1 MESRYVMY
9 LLFLLKRLSNFTYRT
24 TKVRIVIQFKQGME
38 ENYMNVIQLKEDKF
52 REALRLSEY
61 AFQYKVDEERLQQQL
76 TKMKES
82 HEIYGI
88 MEGEDLAAKLHLI
101 PFHIYI
107 GKEKFKMGGVA
118 GVATYPEYRRSG
130 YVKELLQYSLQTM
143 KKDGYTVS
151 MLHPFAVSFY
161 RKYGWELC
169 ANLVTCHMTKSDLVM
184 KKQVNGTVKRFN
196 KENHPE
202 EVEKLYEVFAERF
215 SGMLVREKNW
225 WLQAVYDDLTLAIYY
240 DENKKAAG
248 YMLYKIENYKMTV
261 EEFVPLRNEARNGL
275 WNFICQH
282 DSMIKELEMTVSEN
296 EPLLYSLQEPRVKT
310 EIKPYFMGRIVD
322 VEQFLKQYELS
333 WNNVQQEVIL
343 HITDAFA
350 PWNNVSVRLANHEI
364 TIMKEETIDKGIKL
378 DINALSTIMFGY
390 KRPLELNELEFIS
403 GSEEEIQAF
412 ENIVPVRKAFIYDF
426 F

>member
-1 MESRYVMY
+1 
-9 LLFLLKRLSNFTYRT
+9 
-24 TKVRIVIQFKQGME
+24 ME
-38 ENYMNVIQLKEDKF
+38 EKYMNVIRLKEDRF

-88 MEGEDLAAKLHLI
+88 MEGEDVAAKLHLI

-143 KKDGYTVS
+143 KNDGYTVS
-151 MLHPFAVSFY
+151 MLHPFAVAFY

-169 ANLVTCHMTKSDLVM
+169 ANLFVCHMTKSDLVM

-202 EVEKLYEVFAERF
+202 EVEKIYETFAERF
-215 SGMLVREKNW
+215 SGMLVRDEKW

-240 DENKKAAG
+240 DKNKTAAG

-261 EEFVPLRNEARNGL
+261 EEFVPLHNEARYGL

-282 DSMIKELEMTVSEN
+282 DSMIKELEMIVSEN
-296 EPLLYSLQEPRVKT
+296 EPLLYTLKEPRVKA

-322 VEQFLKQYELS
+322 VEQFLKQYELN
-333 WNNVQQEVIL
+333 WNNAQQEVIL
-343 HITDAFA
+343 HIIDSFA
-350 PWNNVSVRLANHEI
+350 PWNNVTVRLANHEI
-364 TIMKEETIDKGIKL
+364 TIIEEEIKDKGISL

-390 KRPLELNELEFIS
+390 KRPLQLNELELIS
-403 GSEEEIQAF
+403 GSEEEIRAF

>member
-1 MESRYVMY
+1 
-9 LLFLLKRLSNFTYRT
+9 
-24 TKVRIVIQFKQGME
+24 
-38 ENYMNVIQLKEDKF
+38 MNVIRLKEDKF
-52 REALRLSEY
+52 KEALRLSEY
-61 AFQYKVDEERLQQQL
+61 AFQYKVEEERMQQQII
-76 TKMKES
+76 KMKES
-82 HEIYGI
+82 HEVYGI
-88 MEGEDLAAKLHLI
+88 MEGENLAAKLHLI

-130 YVKELLQYSLQTM
+130 YVKELLQHSLQTM

-151 MLHPFAVSFY
+151 MLHPFAVAFY

-169 ANLVTCHMTKSDLVM
+169 ANLLVCHMTKSDLVM
-184 KKQVNGTVKRFN
+184 KKQVIGTVKRFN
-196 KENHPE
+196 KENHSE
-202 EVEKLYEVFAERF
+202 EVEKLYETFAERF
-215 SGMLVREKNW
+215 SGMLVRNEKW

-240 DENKKAAG
+240 DENKTAAG
-248 YMLYKIENYKMTV
+248 YILYKIENYKMTI
-261 EEFVPLRNEARNGL
+261 EEFVPLHNEARNGL

-296 EPLLYSLQEPRVKT
+296 EQLLYTLQEPRVKT

-322 VEQFLKQYELS
+322 VEQFLKQYELN

-343 HITDAFA
+343 HITDSFA
-350 PWNNVSVRLANHEI
+350 PWNNVSVRLANYEI
-364 TIMKEETIDKGIKL
+364 TIIEEPMDKGIKL
-378 DINALSTIMFGY
+378 DINALSTILLGY
-390 KRPLELNELEFIS
+390 KRPLELNELELIS

-412 ENIVPVRKAFIYDF
+412 EKIVPVREAFIYDF

>member
-1 MESRYVMY
+1 
-9 LLFLLKRLSNFTYRT
+9 
-24 TKVRIVIQFKQGME
+24 
-38 ENYMNVIQLKEDKF
+38 MNVMQLKEDKF

-101 PFHIYI
+101 PLHIYI

-130 YVKELLQYSLQTM
+130 YVKELLQHSLQIM

-169 ANLVTCHMTKSDLVM
+169 ANLVICHMTKSDLVM

-240 DENKKAAG
+240 DENKRAAG

-261 EEFVPLRNEARNGL
+261 EEFVPLHNEARNGL

-322 VEQFLKQYELS
+322 VEQFLKQYKLS
-333 WNNVQQEVIL
+333 WNNVQQQIIL

-350 PWNNVSVRLANHEI
+350 PWNNVAVRLANHEI
-364 TIMKEETIDKGIKL
+364 TIVEETTEKGIKL
-378 DINALSTIMFGY
+378 DITALSAIMLGY
-390 KRPLELNELEFIS
+390 KRPLELNELELIS
-403 GSEEEIQAF
+403 GSDEAIRSF
-412 ENIVPVRKAFIYDF
+412 ENLVPVRKPFIYDF

>member
-1 MESRYVMY
+1 
-9 LLFLLKRLSNFTYRT
+9 
-24 TKVRIVIQFKQGME
+24 
-38 ENYMNVIQLKEDKF
+38 MNVIRLKEDKF

-61 AFQYKVDEERLQQQL
+61 AFQYKVDEDRLQQQL

-82 HEIYGI
+82 HEVYGI
-88 MEGEDLAAKLHLI
+88 MEGENLAAKLHLI

-130 YVKELLQYSLQTM
+130 YVKELLQHSLQTM

-169 ANLVTCHMTKSDLVM
+169 ANLLVCHMTKSDLVM

-196 KENHPE
+196 KENHQE
-202 EVEKLYEVFAERF
+202 EVEKLYETFAERF
-215 SGMLVREKNW
+215 SGMLVRNEKW

-240 DENKKAAG
+240 DENKTAAG

-261 EEFVPLRNEARNGL
+261 EEFVPLHNEARNGL

-282 DSMIKELEMTVSEN
+282 DSMIKDLEMTVSEN
-296 EPLLYSLQEPRVKT
+296 EPLLYTLQEPRVKA

-322 VEQFLKQYELS
+322 VEQFLKQYELN

-343 HITDAFA
+343 HITDSFA
-350 PWNNVSVRLANHEI
+350 PWNNVSVRLANYEI
-364 TIMKEETIDKGIKL
+364 TIIEEPMDKGIKL
-378 DINALSTIMFGY
+378 DINALSTILFGY
-390 KRPLELNELEFIS
+390 KRPLELNELELIS
-403 GSEEEIQAF
+403 GGEEEIRAF
-412 ENIVPVRKAFIYDF
+412 ENVVPVRKPFIYDF

>member
-1 MESRYVMY
+1 
-9 LLFLLKRLSNFTYRT
+9 
-24 TKVRIVIQFKQGME
+24 
-38 ENYMNVIQLKEDKF
+38 MNVIRLKEDKF
-52 REALRLSEY
+52 REALCLSEY
-61 AFQYKVDEERLQQQL
+61 AFQYKVEEERMQQQL
-76 TKMKES
+76 TKMKEI
-82 HEIYGI
+82 HEVYGI

-130 YVKELLQYSLQTM
+130 YVKELLQHSLQTM

-151 MLHPFAVSFY
+151 MLHPFAVAFY

-169 ANLVTCHMTKSDLVM
+169 ADLLVCHMKKSDLVM

-202 EVEKLYEVFAERF
+202 EVEKLYETFAERF
-215 SGMLVREKNW
+215 SGMLVRNEKW
-225 WLQAVYDDLTLAIYY
+225 WLQVVYDDLTLAIYY
-240 DENKKAAG
+240 DKDKTAAG
-248 YMLYKIENYKMTV
+248 YMLYKIENNKMIV
-261 EEFVPLRNEARNGL
+261 EEFVPLHNEARNGL

-296 EPLLYSLQEPRVKT
+296 EPLLYTLQEPRVKA

-322 VEQFLKQYELS
+322 VEQFLKQYELN

-343 HITDAFA
+343 HITDSFA
-350 PWNNVSVRLANHEI
+350 PWNNVSVRLANDEI
-364 TIMKEETIDKGIKL
+364 TIIEEPMDKGIKL
-378 DINALSTIMFGY
+378 DINALSTILFGY
-390 KRPLELNELEFIS
+390 KRPLELNELELIS

-412 ENIVPVRKAFIYDF
+412 EDIVPIRKAFIYDF

>member
-1 MESRYVMY
+1 
-9 LLFLLKRLSNFTYRT
+9 
-24 TKVRIVIQFKQGME
+24 
-38 ENYMNVIQLKEDKF
+38 MNVIQLKEDKF

-130 YVKELLQYSLQTM
+130 YVKELLQHSLQIM

-169 ANLVTCHMTKSDLVM
+169 ANLVICHMTKSDLVM

-261 EEFVPLRNEARNGL
+261 EEFVPLHNEARNGL

-282 DSMIKELEMTVSEN
+282 DSMIKELEMTVSET

-350 PWNNVSVRLANHEI
+350 PWNNVTVRLANHEI
-364 TIMKEETIDKGIKL
+364 TIVEETTEKGIKL
-378 DINALSTIMFGY
+378 DINALSAIMFGY
-390 KRPLELNELEFIS
+390 KRPLELNELELIS
-403 GSEEEIQAF
+403 GSDEAIRSF
-412 ENIVPVRKAFIYDF
+412 ENLVPVRKPFIYDF

>member
-1 MESRYVMY
+1 M
-9 LLFLLKRLSNFTYRT
+9 
-24 TKVRIVIQFKQGME
+24 IQFKKGME

-88 MEGEDLAAKLHLI
+88 MEGKDLAAKLHLI

-130 YVKELLQYSLQTM
+130 YVKELLQHSLQTM
-143 KKDGYTVS
+143 KKDGFTVS
-151 MLHPFAVSFY
+151 MLHPFAVTFY

-169 ANLVTCHMTKSDLVM
+169 ANLLVCHLTKSDLVM

-202 EVEKLYEVFAERF
+202 EVEKLYETFAERF
-215 SGMLVREKNW
+215 SGMLVRNEKW
-225 WLQAVYDDLTLAIYY
+225 WLQAVYEDLTLAIYY
-240 DENKKAAG
+240 DENKTAAG

-261 EEFVPLRNEARNGL
+261 DEFVPLHNEARNGL

-296 EPLLYSLQEPRVKT
+296 EQLLYTLQEPRVKT

-322 VEQFLKQYELS
+322 VEQFLKQYELN

-343 HITDAFA
+343 HITDSFA
-350 PWNNVSVRLANHEI
+350 PWNNVSVRLANYEI
-364 TIMKEETIDKGIKL
+364 AIIEEPMDKGINL
-378 DINALSTIMFGY
+378 DINALSTILLGY
-390 KRPLELNELEFIS
+390 KRPLELNELELIS
-403 GSEEEIQAF
+403 GSEEEIRAF
-412 ENIVPVRKAFIYDF
+412 ENVVPVRKSFIYDF

>member
-1 MESRYVMY
+1 
-9 LLFLLKRLSNFTYRT
+9 
-24 TKVRIVIQFKQGME
+24 
-38 ENYMNVIQLKEDKF
+38 MNVIRLKEDKF

-61 AFQYKVDEERLQQQL
+61 AFQYKVDEDRLQQQI

-82 HEIYGI
+82 HEVYGI
-88 MEGEDLAAKLHLI
+88 MEGENLAAKLHLI

-130 YVKELLQYSLQTM
+130 YVKELLQHSLQTM

-169 ANLVTCHMTKSDLVM
+169 ANLLVCHMTKSDLVM

-196 KENHPE
+196 KESHPE
-202 EVEKLYEVFAERF
+202 EVEKLYETFAERF
-215 SGMLVREKNW
+215 SGMLVRNEKW

-240 DENKKAAG
+240 DENQTAAG

-261 EEFVPLRNEARNGL
+261 EEFVPLHNEARNGL

-282 DSMIKELEMTVSEN
+282 DSMIKDLEMTVSEN
-296 EPLLYSLQEPRVKT
+296 EPLLYTLQEPRVKT

-322 VEQFLKQYELS
+322 VEQFLKQYELN

-343 HITDAFA
+343 HITDSFA
-350 PWNNVSVRLANHEI
+350 QWNNITVRIANHEI
-364 TIMKEETIDKGIKL
+364 TIIEEPIDKGIKL
-378 DINALSTIMFGY
+378 DINGLSTILFGY
-390 KRPLELNELEFIS
+390 KRPLELNELELIS
-403 GSEEEIQAF
+403 GSEEEIRAF
-412 ENIVPVRKAFIYDF
+412 ENVVPVRKPFIYDF

>member
-1 MESRYVMY
+1 
-9 LLFLLKRLSNFTYRT
+9 
-24 TKVRIVIQFKQGME
+24 ME
-38 ENYMNVIQLKEDKF
+38 ENYMNVIQLQEDKF

-61 AFQYKVDEERLQQQL
+61 AFQYKVNEERLQQQI
-76 TKMKES
+76 TRMKES

-107 GKEKFKMGGVA
+107 GKETFKMGGVA

-130 YVKELLQYSLQTM
+130 YVKELLQHSLQTM

-151 MLHPFAVSFY
+151 MLHPFSVSFY

-169 ANLVTCHMTKSDLVM
+169 ANLLVCHMTKSDLVM

-202 EVEKLYEVFAERF
+202 EVEKLYEIFAERF

-225 WLQAVYDDLTLAIYY
+225 WLQVVYDDLALAIYY
-240 DENKKAAG
+240 DENKTAAG

-261 EEFVPLRNEARNGL
+261 EEFVPLHNEARNGL

-296 EPLLYSLQEPRVKT
+296 EPLLYTLQEPRVKT

-322 VEQFLKQYELS
+322 VEKFLKQYEFN
-333 WNNVQQEVIL
+333 WNDVQQEVIL
-343 HITDAFA
+343 HITDSFA
-350 PWNNVSVRLANHEI
+350 PWNNVVVRLANHEL
-364 TIMKEETIDKGIKL
+364 TIVEEATEKGIKL
-378 DINALSTIMFGY
+378 DINALLTIMFGY
-390 KRPLELNELEFIS
+390 KRPLELNELELIS
-403 GSEEEIQAF
+403 GSEEAMRSF
-412 ENIVPVRKAFIYDF
+412 ENLVPVRKPFIYDF

>member
-1 MESRYVMY
+1 
-9 LLFLLKRLSNFTYRT
+9 
-24 TKVRIVIQFKQGME
+24 
-38 ENYMNVIQLKEDKF
+38 MNVIRLKEDKF

-61 AFQYKVDEERLQQQL
+61 AFQYKVEEERMQQQL
-76 TKMKES
+76 TRMKES
-82 HEIYGI
+82 HEVYGI
-88 MEGEDLAAKLHLI
+88 MEGNDLAAKLHLI

-130 YVKELLQYSLQTM
+130 YVKELLQHSLQTM

-151 MLHPFAVSFY
+151 MLHPFAVAFY

-169 ANLVTCHMTKSDLVM
+169 ANLLVCHMTKSDLVM
-184 KKQVNGTVKRFN
+184 KKQVIGTVKRFN
-196 KENHPE
+196 KENHSE
-202 EVEKLYEVFAERF
+202 EVEKLYETFAERF
-215 SGMLVREKNW
+215 SGMLVRNEKW

-240 DENKKAAG
+240 DENKTAAG
-248 YMLYKIENYKMTV
+248 YMLYKIEKSKMTV
-261 EEFVPLRNEARNGL
+261 EEFVPLHNEARNGL

-296 EPLLYSLQEPRVKT
+296 EQLLYTLQEPRVKT

-322 VEQFLKQYELS
+322 VEQFLKQYELN

-343 HITDAFA
+343 HITDSFA
-350 PWNNVSVRLANHEI
+350 PWNNVSVRLANYEI
-364 TIMKEETIDKGIKL
+364 TIIEEPMGKGIKL
-378 DINALSTIMFGY
+378 DINALSTILLGY
-390 KRPLELNELEFIS
+390 KRPLELNELEVIS
-403 GSEEEIQAF
+403 GSEEEIRAF
-412 ENIVPVRKAFIYDF
+412 EKIVPVRDAFIYDF

>member
-1 MESRYVMY
+1 
-9 LLFLLKRLSNFTYRT
+9 
-24 TKVRIVIQFKQGME
+24 
-38 ENYMNVIQLKEDKF
+38 MNVIRLKEDKF

-61 AFQYKVDEERLQQQL
+61 AFQYKVEEERMQQQL

-82 HEIYGI
+82 HEVYGI

-130 YVKELLQYSLQTM
+130 YVKELLQHSLQTM
-143 KKDGYTVS
+143 KKDGFTVS
-151 MLHPFAVSFY
+151 MLHPFAVTFY

-169 ANLVTCHMTKSDLVM
+169 ANLLVCHLTKSDLVM

-202 EVEKLYEVFAERF
+202 EVEKLYETFAERF
-215 SGMLVREKNW
+215 SGMLVRNEKW
-225 WLQAVYDDLTLAIYY
+225 WLQAVYEDLTLAIYY
-240 DENKKAAG
+240 DENKTAAG

-261 EEFVPLRNEARNGL
+261 DEFVPLHNEARNGL

-296 EPLLYSLQEPRVKT
+296 EQLLYTLQEPRVKT

-322 VEQFLKQYELS
+322 VEQFLKQYELN

-343 HITDAFA
+343 HITDSFA
-350 PWNNVSVRLANHEI
+350 PWNNVSVRLANYEI
-364 TIMKEETIDKGIKL
+364 AIIEEPMDKGINL
-378 DINALSTIMFGY
+378 DINALSTILLGY
-390 KRPLELNELEFIS
+390 KRPLELNELELIS
-403 GSEEEIQAF
+403 GSEEEIRAF
-412 ENIVPVRKAFIYDF
+412 ENVVPVRNSFIYDF

>member
-1 MESRYVMY
+1 
-9 LLFLLKRLSNFTYRT
+9 
-24 TKVRIVIQFKQGME
+24 ME
-38 ENYMNVIQLKEDKF
+38 EEYMNVIRLKEDKF

-61 AFQYKVDEERLQQQL
+61 AFQYTVVEERLQQQL

-130 YVKELLQYSLQTM
+130 YVKELLQHSLQTM

-151 MLHPFAVSFY
+151 MLHPFAVAFY

-169 ANLVTCHMTKSDLVM
+169 ADLLVCHMTKIDLVM

-202 EVEKLYEVFAERF
+202 EVEKLYETFAGRF
-215 SGMLVREKNW
+215 SGMLVRGEKW
-225 WLQAVYDDLTLAIYY
+225 WLQAVYDYLTLAIYY
-240 DENKKAAG
+240 DENKTAAG
-248 YMLYKIENYKMTV
+248 YMLYKIENNKMTV
-261 EEFVPLRNEARNGL
+261 DEFVPLHNEARNGL
-275 WNFICQH
+275 WNYICQH

-296 EPLLYSLQEPRVKT
+296 EPLLYTLQEPRVKA

-322 VEQFLKQYELS
+322 VEKFFKQYELN
-333 WNNVQQEVIL
+333 WNNAQQEVIL
-343 HITDAFA
+343 HITDSFA

-364 TIMKEETIDKGIKL
+364 TIMKEETIDKGIQL
-378 DINALSTIMFGY
+378 DINALSTIIFGY
-390 KRPLELNELEFIS
+390 KRPLELNELELIS

>member
-1 MESRYVMY
+1 M
-9 LLFLLKRLSNFTYRT
+9 
-24 TKVRIVIQFKQGME
+24 IQFKKGME

-61 AFQYKVDEERLQQQL
+61 AFQYKVEEERMQQQL

-82 HEIYGI
+82 HEVYGI

-130 YVKELLQYSLQTM
+130 YVKELLQHSLQTM
-143 KKDGYTVS
+143 KKDGFTVS
-151 MLHPFAVSFY
+151 MLYPFAVTFY

-169 ANLVTCHMTKSDLVM
+169 ANLLVCHLTKSDLVM

-202 EVEKLYEVFAERF
+202 EVEKLYETFAERF
-215 SGMLVREKNW
+215 SGMLVRNEKW
-225 WLQAVYDDLTLAIYY
+225 WLQAVYEDLTLAIYY
-240 DENKKAAG
+240 DENKTAAG

-261 EEFVPLRNEARNGL
+261 DEFVPLHNEARNGL

-296 EPLLYSLQEPRVKT
+296 EQLLYTLQEPRVKT

-322 VEQFLKQYELS
+322 VEQFLKQYELN

-343 HITDAFA
+343 HITDSFA
-350 PWNNVSVRLANHEI
+350 PWNNVSVRLANYEI
-364 TIMKEETIDKGIKL
+364 AIIEEPMDKGINL
-378 DINALSTIMFGY
+378 DINALSTILLGY
-390 KRPLELNELEFIS
+390 KRPLELNELELIS
-403 GSEEEIQAF
+403 GSEEEIRAF
-412 ENIVPVRKAFIYDF
+412 ENVVPVRKSFIYDF

>member
-1 MESRYVMY
+1 
-9 LLFLLKRLSNFTYRT
+9 
-24 TKVRIVIQFKQGME
+24 
-38 ENYMNVIQLKEDKF
+38 MNVIRLKEDKF

-61 AFQYKVDEERLQQQL
+61 AFQYKVEEERMQQQL

-82 HEIYGI
+82 HEVYGI

-107 GKEKFKMGGVA
+107 GEEKFKMGGVA

-130 YVKELLQYSLQTM
+130 YVKELLQHSLQTM

-151 MLHPFAVSFY
+151 MLHPFAVTFY

-169 ANLVTCHMTKSDLVM
+169 ANLLVCHLTKSDLVM

-202 EVEKLYEVFAERF
+202 EVEKLYETFAKRF
-215 SGMLVREKNW
+215 SGMLVRDEKW

-240 DENKKAAG
+240 NENKTASG
-248 YMLYKIENYKMTV
+248 YMLYKVENSKMTV
-261 EEFVPLRNEARNGL
+261 EEFVPLHNEARNGL

-296 EPLLYSLQEPRVKT
+296 EPLLYTLQEPRVKT

-322 VEQFLKQYELS
+322 VEQFLKQYELN

-343 HITDAFA
+343 HITDSFA
-350 PWNNVSVRLANHEI
+350 PWNNVSVRLVNYEI
-364 TIMKEETIDKGIKL
+364 TIIEEPMDKGIKL
-378 DINALSTIMFGY
+378 DINALSTILLGY
-390 KRPLELNELEFIS
+390 KRPLELNELELIS
-403 GSEEEIQAF
+403 GSEEEIRAF
-412 ENIVPVRKAFIYDF
+412 ENVVPVHKPFIYDF

>member
-1 MESRYVMY
+1 
-9 LLFLLKRLSNFTYRT
+9 
-24 TKVRIVIQFKQGME
+24 
-38 ENYMNVIQLKEDKF
+38 MNVIRLKEDKF
-52 REALRLSEY
+52 KEALRLSEY
-61 AFQYKVDEERLQQQL
+61 AFQYKVEEERLQQQL

-130 YVKELLQYSLQTM
+130 YVKELLQDSLQTM

-169 ANLVTCHMTKSDLVM
+169 ANLLVCQMTKSDLVM
-184 KKQVNGTVKRFN
+184 RKQVNGTVKRFN
-196 KENHPE
+196 KENHSE
-202 EVEKLYEVFAERF
+202 EVEKLYETFAKCF
-215 SGMLVREKNW
+215 SGMLVRDEKW

-240 DENKKAAG
+240 DKNKTAAG
-248 YMLYKIENYKMTV
+248 YMLYKIENNKMTV
-261 EEFVPLRNEARNGL
+261 EEFVPLHNEARNGL

-282 DSMIKELEMTVSEN
+282 DSMIKELEMTISEN
-296 EPLLYSLQEPRVKT
+296 EPLLYTLEEPRVKA

-322 VEQFLKQYELS
+322 VEQFLKQYELN

-343 HITDAFA
+343 HITDSFA

-378 DINALSTIMFGY
+378 DINALSAIMFGY
-390 KRPLELNELEFIS
+390 KRPLELNELEFIT

>member
-1 MESRYVMY
+1 
-9 LLFLLKRLSNFTYRT
+9 
-24 TKVRIVIQFKQGME
+24 
-38 ENYMNVIQLKEDKF
+38 MNVIRLKEDKF

-61 AFQYKVDEERLQQQL
+61 AFQYKVEEERMQQQL

-82 HEIYGI
+82 HEVYGI

-107 GKEKFKMGGVA
+107 GEEKFKMGGVA

-130 YVKELLQYSLQTM
+130 YVKELLQHSLQTM

-151 MLHPFAVSFY
+151 MLHPFAVTFY

-169 ANLVTCHMTKSDLVM
+169 ANLLVCHLTKSDLVM

-202 EVEKLYEVFAERF
+202 EVEKLYETFAERF
-215 SGMLVREKNW
+215 SGMLVRNEKW
-225 WLQAVYDDLTLAIYY
+225 WLQAVYEDLTLAIYY
-240 DENKKAAG
+240 DENKTAAG

-261 EEFVPLRNEARNGL
+261 DEFVPLHNEARNGL

-296 EPLLYSLQEPRVKT
+296 EQLLYTLQEPRVKT

-322 VEQFLKQYELS
+322 VEQFLKQYELN

-343 HITDAFA
+343 HITDSFA
-350 PWNNVSVRLANHEI
+350 PWNNVSVRLVNYEI
-364 TIMKEETIDKGIKL
+364 TIIEEPMDKGIKL
-378 DINALSTIMFGY
+378 DINALSTILFGY
-390 KRPLELNELEFIS
+390 KRPLELNELELIS
-403 GSEEEIQAF
+403 GSEEEIRAF
-412 ENIVPVRKAFIYDF
+412 ENVVPVHKPFIYDF

>member
-1 MESRYVMY
+1 M
-9 LLFLLKRLSNFTYRT
+9 
-24 TKVRIVIQFKQGME
+24 
-38 ENYMNVIQLKEDKF
+38 
-52 REALRLSEY
+52 
-61 AFQYKVDEERLQQQL
+61 QQQI
-76 TKMKES
+76 TRMKES

-107 GKEKFKMGGVA
+107 GKETFKMGGVA

-169 ANLVTCHMTKSDLVM
+169 ANLVTCHMIKSDLVM
-184 KKQVNGTVKRFN
+184 KKQVNGTLKRFN

-240 DENKKAAG
+240 DENKRAAG

-261 EEFVPLRNEARNGL
+261 EEFVPLHNEARNGL

-322 VEQFLKQYELS
+322 VEQFLKQYELN

-350 PWNNVSVRLANHEI
+350 PWNNVTVRLANHEI
-364 TIMKEETIDKGIKL
+364 TIVEETTEKGIKM
-378 DINALSTIMFGY
+378 DINALSAIMFGY
-390 KRPLELNELEFIS
+390 KRPLELNELELIS
-403 GSEEEIQAF
+403 GSDEAIRSF
-412 ENIVPVRKAFIYDF
+412 ENLVPVRKPFIYDF

>member
-1 MESRYVMY
+1 
-9 LLFLLKRLSNFTYRT
+9 
-24 TKVRIVIQFKQGME
+24 
-38 ENYMNVIQLKEDKF
+38 MNVIRLIEDKF

-61 AFQYKVDEERLQQQL
+61 AFQYKVEEDRLQQQL
-76 TKMKES
+76 TRMKES
-82 HEIYGI
+82 HEVYGI
-88 MEGEDLAAKLHLI
+88 MEGNDLAAKLHLI

-130 YVKELLQYSLQTM
+130 YVKELLQHSLQTM

-151 MLHPFAVSFY
+151 MLHPFAVAFY

-169 ANLVTCHMTKSDLVM
+169 ANLLVCHMTKSDLVM

-196 KENHPE
+196 KENHSE
-202 EVEKLYEVFAERF
+202 EVEKLYETFAERF
-215 SGMLVREKNW
+215 SGMLVRNEKW

-240 DENKKAAG
+240 DENKTAAG
-248 YMLYKIENYKMTV
+248 YMLYKIEKSKMTV
-261 EEFVPLRNEARNGL
+261 EEFVPLHNEARNGL

-296 EPLLYSLQEPRVKT
+296 EQLLYTLQEPRVKT

-322 VEQFLKQYELS
+322 VEQFLKQYELN
-333 WNNVQQEVIL
+333 WNNIQQEIIL
-343 HITDAFA
+343 HITDSFA
-350 PWNNVSVRLANHEI
+350 PWNNVSVRLANYEI
-364 TIMKEETIDKGIKL
+364 TIVEETTEKGIKL
-378 DINALSTIMFGY
+378 DINALSAIMLGY
-390 KRPLELNELEFIS
+390 KRPLELNELELIN
-403 GSEEEIQAF
+403 GSEEEIRAF
-412 ENIVPVRKAFIYDF
+412 EKIVPVREAFIYDF

>member
-1 MESRYVMY
+1 
-9 LLFLLKRLSNFTYRT
+9 
-24 TKVRIVIQFKQGME
+24 ME
-38 ENYMNVIQLKEDKF
+38 EKYMNVIRLKEDKF

-61 AFQYKVDEERLQQQL
+61 AFQYKVDEDRLQQQI

-82 HEIYGI
+82 HEVYGI
-88 MEGEDLAAKLHLI
+88 MEGENLAAKLHLI

-130 YVKELLQYSLQTM
+130 YVKELLQHSLQTM

-169 ANLVTCHMTKSDLVM
+169 ANLLVCHMTKSDLVM
-184 KKQVNGTVKRFN
+184 TQVNGTVKRFN

-202 EVEKLYEVFAERF
+202 EVEKLYETFAERF
-215 SGMLVREKNW
+215 SGMLVRNEKW

-240 DENKKAAG
+240 DENKTAAG
-248 YMLYKIENYKMTV
+248 YMLYKIEKSKMTV
-261 EEFVPLRNEARNGL
+261 EEFVPLHNEARNGL

-296 EPLLYSLQEPRVKT
+296 EQLLYTLQEPRVKT

-322 VEQFLKQYELS
+322 VEQFLKQYELN

-343 HITDAFA
+343 HITDSFA
-350 PWNNVSVRLANHEI
+350 QWNNITVRLANHEI
-364 TIMKEETIDKGIKL
+364 TIIEEPMDKGIKL
-378 DINALSTIMFGY
+378 DINALSTILFGY
-390 KRPLELNELEFIS
+390 RRPLELNELELIS
-403 GSEEEIQAF
+403 GSEEEIRAF
-412 ENIVPVRKAFIYDF
+412 ENVVPVRKPFIYDF

>member
-1 MESRYVMY
+1 
-9 LLFLLKRLSNFTYRT
+9 
-24 TKVRIVIQFKQGME
+24 ME

-61 AFQYKVDEERLQQQL
+61 AFQYKVNEERLQQQI
-76 TKMKES
+76 TRMKES

-101 PFHIYI
+101 PFHLYI
-107 GKEKFKMGGVA
+107 GKETFKMGGVA

-130 YVKELLQYSLQTM
+130 YVKELLQHSLQTM

-151 MLHPFAVSFY
+151 MLHPFSVSFY

-169 ANLVTCHMTKSDLVM
+169 ANLLVCHMTKSDLVM

-202 EVEKLYEVFAERF
+202 EVEKLYEIFAERF

-225 WLQAVYDDLTLAIYY
+225 WLQVVYDDLALAIYY
-240 DENKKAAG
+240 DENKTAAG

-261 EEFVPLRNEARNGL
+261 EEFVPLHNEARNGL

-296 EPLLYSLQEPRVKT
+296 EPLLYTLQEPRVKT
-310 EIKPYFMGRIVD
+310 EVKPYFMGRIVD
-322 VEQFLKQYELS
+322 VEQFLKQYELN

-350 PWNNVSVRLANHEI
+350 PWNNVTVRLANHEI
-364 TIMKEETIDKGIKL
+364 TIVEETTEKGIKL

-390 KRPLELNELEFIS
+390 KRPLELNELELIS
-403 GSEEEIQAF
+403 GSEEAMWSF
-412 ENIVPVRKAFIYDF
+412 ENLVPVRKPFIYDF

>member
-1 MESRYVMY
+1 
-9 LLFLLKRLSNFTYRT
+9 
-24 TKVRIVIQFKQGME
+24 ME
-38 ENYMNVIQLKEDKF
+38 ENYMNVIQLQEDKF

-61 AFQYKVDEERLQQQL
+61 AFQYKVNEERLQQQI
-76 TKMKES
+76 TRMKES

-107 GKEKFKMGGVA
+107 GKETFKMGGVA

-130 YVKELLQYSLQTM
+130 YVKELLQHSLQTM

-151 MLHPFAVSFY
+151 MLHPFSVSFY

-169 ANLVTCHMTKSDLVM
+169 ADLLVCHMTKSDLVM

-202 EVEKLYEVFAERF
+202 EVEKLYETFAERV

-225 WLQAVYDDLTLAIYY
+225 WLQVVYDDLALAIYY
-240 DENKKAAG
+240 DENKTAAG

-261 EEFVPLRNEARNGL
+261 EEFVPLHNEARNGL
-275 WNFICQH
+275 WHFICQH

-296 EPLLYSLQEPRVKT
+296 EPLLYTLQEPRVKT
-310 EIKPYFMGRIVD
+310 EVKPYFMGRIVD
-322 VEQFLKQYELS
+322 VEQFLKQYEFN
-333 WNNVQQEVIL
+333 WNDVQQEVIL
-343 HITDAFA
+343 HITDSFA
-350 PWNNVSVRLANHEI
+350 PWNNVVVRLANHEL
-364 TIMKEETIDKGIKL
+364 TIVEEATEKGIKL

-390 KRPLELNELEFIS
+390 KRPLELNELELIS
-403 GSEEEIQAF
+403 GSEEAMRSF
-412 ENIVPVRKAFIYDF
+412 ENLVPVRKSFIYDF

>member
-1 MESRYVMY
+1 
-9 LLFLLKRLSNFTYRT
+9 
-24 TKVRIVIQFKQGME
+24 
-38 ENYMNVIQLKEDKF
+38 MNVIRLKEDKF

-61 AFQYKVDEERLQQQL
+61 AFQYKVDEDRLQQQI

-82 HEIYGI
+82 HEVYGI
-88 MEGEDLAAKLHLI
+88 MEGENLAAKLHLI

-130 YVKELLQYSLQTM
+130 YVKELLQHSLQTM
-143 KKDGYTVS
+143 KKDGYTIS

-169 ANLVTCHMTKSDLVM
+169 ANLLVCHMTKSDLVM

-196 KENHPE
+196 KESHPE
-202 EVEKLYEVFAERF
+202 EVEKLYETFAERF
-215 SGMLVREKNW
+215 SGMLVRNEKW

-240 DENKKAAG
+240 DENQTAAG

-261 EEFVPLRNEARNGL
+261 EEFVPLHNEARNGL

-282 DSMIKELEMTVSEN
+282 DSMIKDLEMTVSEN
-296 EPLLYSLQEPRVKT
+296 EPLLYTLQEPRVKT

-322 VEQFLKQYELS
+322 VEQFLKQYELN

-343 HITDAFA
+343 HITDSFA
-350 PWNNVSVRLANHEI
+350 PWNNVSVRLANYEI
-364 TIMKEETIDKGIKL
+364 TIIEEPMDKGIKL
-378 DINALSTIMFGY
+378 DINALSTILFGY
-390 KRPLELNELEFIS
+390 RRPLELNELELIS
-403 GSEEEIQAF
+403 GSEEEIRAF
-412 ENIVPVRKAFIYDF
+412 ENVVPVRKPFIYDF

>member
-1 MESRYVMY
+1 
-9 LLFLLKRLSNFTYRT
+9 
-24 TKVRIVIQFKQGME
+24 
-38 ENYMNVIQLKEDKF
+38 MNVIQLKEDKF

-61 AFQYKVDEERLQQQL
+61 AFQYKVNEERLQQQI
-76 TKMKES
+76 TRMKES

-107 GKEKFKMGGVA
+107 GKETFKMGGVA

-130 YVKELLQYSLQTM
+130 YVKELLQHSLQTM

-151 MLHPFAVSFY
+151 MLHPFSVSFY

-169 ANLVTCHMTKSDLVM
+169 ANLLVCHMTKSDLVM

-202 EVEKLYEVFAERF
+202 EVEKLYEIFAERF

-225 WLQAVYDDLTLAIYY
+225 WLQVVYDDLALAIYY
-240 DENKKAAG
+240 DENKTAAG

-261 EEFVPLRNEARNGL
+261 EEFVPLHNEARNGL

-296 EPLLYSLQEPRVKT
+296 EPLLYTLQEPRVKT
-310 EIKPYFMGRIVD
+310 EVKPYFMGRIVD
-322 VEQFLKQYELS
+322 VEQFLKQYELN

-350 PWNNVSVRLANHEI
+350 PWNNVTVRLANHEI
-364 TIMKEETIDKGIKL
+364 TIVEETTEKGIKL
-378 DINALSTIMFGY
+378 DINVLSTIMFGY
-390 KRPLELNELEFIS
+390 KRPLELNELELIS
-403 GSEEEIQAF
+403 GSEEAMWSF
-412 ENIVPVRKAFIYDF
+412 ENLVPVRKPFIYDF

>member
-1 MESRYVMY
+1 
-9 LLFLLKRLSNFTYRT
+9 
-24 TKVRIVIQFKQGME
+24 
-38 ENYMNVIQLKEDKF
+38 MNVIRLKEDKF

-61 AFQYKVDEERLQQQL
+61 AFQYKVDEDRLQQQI

-82 HEIYGI
+82 HEVYGI
-88 MEGEDLAAKLHLI
+88 MEGENLAAKLHLI

-130 YVKELLQYSLQTM
+130 YVKELLQHSLQTM

-169 ANLVTCHMTKSDLVM
+169 ANLLVCHMTKSDLVM
-184 KKQVNGTVKRFN
+184 TQVNGTVKRFN

-202 EVEKLYEVFAERF
+202 EVEKLYETFAERF
-215 SGMLVREKNW
+215 SGMLVRNEKW

-240 DENKKAAG
+240 DENKTAAG
-248 YMLYKIENYKMTV
+248 YMLYKIEKSKMTV
-261 EEFVPLRNEARNGL
+261 EEFVPLHNEARNGL

-296 EPLLYSLQEPRVKT
+296 EQLLYTLQEPRVKT

-322 VEQFLKQYELS
+322 VEQFLKQYELN

-343 HITDAFA
+343 HITDSFA
-350 PWNNVSVRLANHEI
+350 QWNNITVRLANHEI
-364 TIMKEETIDKGIKL
+364 TIIEEPMDKGIKL
-378 DINALSTIMFGY
+378 DINALSTILFGY
-390 KRPLELNELEFIS
+390 RRPLELNELELIS
-403 GSEEEIQAF
+403 GSEEEIRAF
-412 ENIVPVRKAFIYDF
+412 ENVVPVRKPFIYDF

>member
-1 MESRYVMY
+1 
-9 LLFLLKRLSNFTYRT
+9 
-24 TKVRIVIQFKQGME
+24 
-38 ENYMNVIQLKEDKF
+38 MNVIRLKEDKF

-61 AFQYKVDEERLQQQL
+61 AFQYKVEEERIQQQL

-82 HEIYGI
+82 HEVYGI
-88 MEGEDLAAKLHLI
+88 MEGNDLAAKLHLI

-130 YVKELLQYSLQTM
+130 YVKELLQHSLQTM

-151 MLHPFAVSFY
+151 MLHPFAVTFY

-169 ANLVTCHMTKSDLVM
+169 ANLLVCHLTKSDLVM

-202 EVEKLYEVFAERF
+202 EVEKLYETFAERF
-215 SGMLVREKNW
+215 SGMLVRNEKW
-225 WLQAVYDDLTLAIYY
+225 WLQAVYEDLTLAIYY
-240 DENKKAAG
+240 DENKTAAG
-248 YMLYKIENYKMTV
+248 YMLYKIEKSKMTV
-261 EEFVPLRNEARNGL
+261 EEFVPLHNEARNGL

-296 EPLLYSLQEPRVKT
+296 EQLLYTLQEPRVKT

-322 VEQFLKQYELS
+322 VEQFLKQYELN
-333 WNNVQQEVIL
+333 WNNVQQELIL
-343 HITDAFA
+343 HITDSFA
-350 PWNNVSVRLANHEI
+350 PWNNVSVRLANYEI
-364 TIMKEETIDKGIKL
+364 TIIEELMDKGIEL
-378 DINALSTIMFGY
+378 DINALSTILLGY
-390 KRPLELNELEFIS
+390 KRPLELNELELIS
-403 GSEEEIQAF
+403 GREEEIQAF
-412 ENIVPVRKAFIYDF
+412 EKIVPVRDAFIYDF

>member
-1 MESRYVMY
+1 
-9 LLFLLKRLSNFTYRT
+9 
-24 TKVRIVIQFKQGME
+24 
-38 ENYMNVIQLKEDKF
+38 MNVMQLKEDKF

-88 MEGEDLAAKLHLI
+88 MEREELAAKLHLI

-130 YVKELLQYSLQTM
+130 YVKELLQHSLQTM

-169 ANLVTCHMTKSDLVM
+169 ANLVICHMTKSDLVM

-240 DENKKAAG
+240 DENKRAAG

-261 EEFVPLRNEARNGL
+261 EEFVPLHNEARNGL

-322 VEQFLKQYELS
+322 VEQFLKQYKLS
-333 WNNVQQEVIL
+333 WNNVQQQIIL

-350 PWNNVSVRLANHEI
+350 PWNNVAVRLANHEI
-364 TIMKEETIDKGIKL
+364 TIVEETTEKGIKL
-378 DINALSTIMFGY
+378 DITALSAIMLGY
-390 KRPLELNELEFIS
+390 KRPLELNELELIS
-403 GSEEEIQAF
+403 GSDEAIRSF
-412 ENIVPVRKAFIYDF
+412 ENLVPVRKPFIYDF

>member
-1 MESRYVMY
+1 
-9 LLFLLKRLSNFTYRT
+9 
-24 TKVRIVIQFKQGME
+24 
-38 ENYMNVIQLKEDKF
+38 MNVIQLKEDKF

-61 AFQYKVDEERLQQQL
+61 AFQYKVDEERLQHQL

-130 YVKELLQYSLQTM
+130 YVKELLQHSLQIM

-169 ANLVTCHMTKSDLVM
+169 ANLVICHMTKSDLVM

-196 KENHPE
+196 KEKHPE

-261 EEFVPLRNEARNGL
+261 EEFVPLHNEARNGL

-322 VEQFLKQYELS
+322 VEQFLKQYELN

-350 PWNNVSVRLANHEI
+350 PWNNVTVRLANHEI
-364 TIMKEETIDKGIKL
+364 TIVEETTEKGIKL
-378 DINALSTIMFGY
+378 DINALSAIMFGY
-390 KRPLELNELEFIS
+390 KRPLELNELELIS
-403 GSEEEIQAF
+403 GSDEAIRSI
-412 ENIVPVRKAFIYDF
+412 ENLVPVRKPFIYDF

>member
-1 MESRYVMY
+1 
-9 LLFLLKRLSNFTYRT
+9 
-24 TKVRIVIQFKQGME
+24 
-38 ENYMNVIQLKEDKF
+38 MNVIRLKEDKF

-61 AFQYKVDEERLQQQL
+61 AFQYKVDEDRLQQQI

-82 HEIYGI
+82 HEVYGI
-88 MEGEDLAAKLHLI
+88 MEGENLAAKLHLI

-130 YVKELLQYSLQTM
+130 YVKELLQHSLQTM

-169 ANLVTCHMTKSDLVM
+169 SNLLVCHMTKSDLVM

-196 KENHPE
+196 KESHPE
-202 EVEKLYEVFAERF
+202 EVEKLYETFAERF
-215 SGMLVREKNW
+215 SGMLIRNEKW

-240 DENKKAAG
+240 DENQTAAG

-261 EEFVPLRNEARNGL
+261 EEFVPLHNEARNGL

-282 DSMIKELEMTVSEN
+282 DSMIKDLEMTVSEN
-296 EPLLYSLQEPRVKT
+296 EPLLYTLQEPRVKT

-322 VEQFLKQYELS
+322 VEQFLKQYELN

-343 HITDAFA
+343 HITDSFA
-350 PWNNVSVRLANHEI
+350 QWNNITVRIANHEI
-364 TIMKEETIDKGIKL
+364 TIIEEPIDKGIKL
-378 DINALSTIMFGY
+378 DINGLSTILFGY
-390 KRPLELNELEFIS
+390 KRPLELNELELIS
-403 GSEEEIQAF
+403 GSEEEIRAF
-412 ENIVPVRKAFIYDF
+412 ENVVPVRKPFIYDF

>member
-1 MESRYVMY
+1 
-9 LLFLLKRLSNFTYRT
+9 
-24 TKVRIVIQFKQGME
+24 
-38 ENYMNVIQLKEDKF
+38 MNVIRLKEDKF

-61 AFQYKVDEERLQQQL
+61 AFQYKVEEERMQQQL
-76 TKMKES
+76 TRMKES
-82 HEIYGI
+82 HEVYGI

-130 YVKELLQYSLQTM
+130 YVKELLQHSLQTM

-151 MLHPFAVSFY
+151 MLHPFAVAFY

-169 ANLVTCHMTKSDLVM
+169 TDLLVCHMTKSDLVM
-184 KKQVNGTVKRFN
+184 KKQVNGTVKRFS
-196 KENHPE
+196 KEHHPE
-202 EVEKLYEVFAERF
+202 EVEKLYETFAERF
-215 SGMLVREKNW
+215 SGMLIRNEKW
-225 WLQAVYDDLTLAIYY
+225 WLQVVYDDLTLAIYY
-240 DENKKAAG
+240 DKDKTAAG
-248 YMLYKIENYKMTV
+248 YMLYKIENNKMTV
-261 EEFVPLRNEARNGL
+261 EEFVPLHNEARNGL

-282 DSMIKELEMTVSEN
+282 DSMIKELEMTVSKN
-296 EPLLYSLQEPRVKT
+296 EPLLYTLQEPRVKT

-322 VEQFLKQYELS
+322 VEQFLKQYELN

-343 HITDAFA
+343 NITDSFA
-350 PWNNVSVRLANHEI
+350 PWNNVSVRLANYEI
-364 TIMKEETIDKGIKL
+364 TIIEEPMDKGIKL
-378 DINALSTIMFGY
+378 DINALSTILLGY
-390 KRPLELNELEFIS
+390 KRPLELNELELIS

-412 ENIVPVRKAFIYDF
+412 EKIVPVREAFIYDF

>member
-1 MESRYVMY
+1 
-9 LLFLLKRLSNFTYRT
+9 
-24 TKVRIVIQFKQGME
+24 ME
-38 ENYMNVIQLKEDKF
+38 ENYMNVIQLQEDKF

-61 AFQYKVDEERLQQQL
+61 AFQYKVNEERLQRQI
-76 TKMKES
+76 TRMKES

-107 GKEKFKMGGVA
+107 GKETFKMGGVA

-130 YVKELLQYSLQTM
+130 YVKELLQHSLQTM

-151 MLHPFAVSFY
+151 MLHPFSVSFY

-169 ANLVTCHMTKSDLVM
+169 ADLLVCHMTKSDLVM

-202 EVEKLYEVFAERF
+202 EVEKLYETFAERV

-225 WLQAVYDDLTLAIYY
+225 WLQVVYDDLALAIYY
-240 DENKKAAG
+240 DENKTAAG

-261 EEFVPLRNEARNGL
+261 EEFVPLHNEARNGL

-296 EPLLYSLQEPRVKT
+296 EPLLYTLQEPRVKT
-310 EIKPYFMGRIVD
+310 EVKPYFMGRIVD
-322 VEQFLKQYELS
+322 VEQFLKQYEFN
-333 WNNVQQEVIL
+333 WNDVQQEVIL
-343 HITDAFA
+343 HITDSFA
-350 PWNNVSVRLANHEI
+350 PWNNVVVRLANHEL
-364 TIMKEETIDKGIKL
+364 TIVEEATEKGIKL

-390 KRPLELNELEFIS
+390 KRPLELNELELIS
-403 GSEEEIQAF
+403 GSEEAMRSF
-412 ENIVPVRKAFIYDF
+412 ENLVPVRKPFIYDF